1 MNSCRISKFCDSTCC
16 WQHRMKMGGLVHDA
30 TPNSRDRVYISFLI
44 RKQQPRA
51 VLYRSYR
58 RIPSLPIKMTSH
70 KDTRSDV
77 PTEQSTSYFNASYF
91 PESSTYINNEVD
103 FNDVFSH
110 FDDGNIAAFATP
122 ASYDNLRRQTAA
134 EKGTSS
140 AQGLILGNSDAL
152 YQPYYPTNEEVPITA
167 GLGTD
172 LINWKL
178 CSRNSSSYT
187 GTRSQTSGQ
196 RTSRPSKNAQ
206 TPPTI
211 CETATIVNGGQAEF
225 ENEDID
231 LDKAA
236 KENFD
241 HLTRFNK
248 QKSIMQHVDTT
259 IQSKSFEQYP
269 SLQSTKVFFPNWEIE
284 AYHHTTPIDVGA
296 IDNMGLHFEVD
307 ADSTVSKSQTQ
318 SSVFTGDHRRAAG
331 TAPSVTSYTESSIA
345 DSTVSERF
353 KSRMVPT
360 NYTRYLEDDAFTYHS
375 GYSGHESMSAAEY
388 AQISMVPPNLQYA
401 FDTAL
406 EQFNASLSPTQPMTS
421 ISQVGYPQ
429 QKRTA
434 SLSPSPQPPKRR
446 LKRDHICPT
455 CHANFTEKTNLTRHI
470 KSRKCTQNGPDMF
483 YCPVSGCTRFYEGR
497 SDNLKA
503 HMKRVHRK
511 EWARLKTFQG
521 DWKEKS
527 SLAGHLYM
535 PA

>member
-1 MNSCRISKFCDSTCC
+1 
-16 WQHRMKMGGLVHDA
+16 
-30 TPNSRDRVYISFLI
+30 
-44 RKQQPRA
+44 
-51 VLYRSYR
+51 
-58 RIPSLPIKMTSH
+58 MTSF
-70 KDTRSDV
+70 KDTRSEV

-91 PESSTYINNEVD
+91 PESNAYLENDVD
-103 FNDVFSH
+103 FDDVFGN
-110 FDDGNIAAFATP
+110 FDDGNIAAFTTP

-134 EKGTSS
+134 EKDTSS
-140 AQGLILGNSDAL
+140 AQGLILGNSNAL

-187 GTRSQTSGQ
+187 GSRSQTSGQ

-206 TPPTI
+206 TPPTV
-211 CETATIVNGGQAEF
+211 CETATVVNGGQAEF
-225 ENEDID
+225 ESEDID
-231 LDKAA
+231 LDQAA

-259 IQSKSFEQYP
+259 IQSESEQYP

-284 AYHHTTPIDVGA
+284 AYHHHTAPIDAGA
-296 IDNMGLHFEVD
+296 IGNMALHFEAD

-345 DSTVSERF
+345 DSTISERF
-353 KSRMVPT
+353 KSCMVPT
-360 NYTRYLEDDAFTYHS
+360 NYPRYLEDDSFTQFS
-375 GYSGHESMSAAEY
+375 G
-388 AQISMVPPNLQYA
+388 VPQNLRCV

-406 EQFNASLSPTQPMTS
+406 EQFNASFSPTQ
-421 ISQVGYPQ
+421 QVPSLSVPGYSQ
-429 QKRTA
+429 QKRMA
-434 SLSPSPQPPKRR
+434 SLSPSPQPSKRR
-446 LKRDHICPT
+446 PRREHACPT
-455 CHANFTEKTNLTRHI
+455 CKANFTEKTNLTRHI
-470 KSRKCTQNGPDMF
+470 KSRKCTPNGPDMF
-483 YCPVSGCTRFYEGR
+483 YCPVSSCTRFYEGR

-511 EWARLKTFQG
+511 EWARLKSFQG
-521 DWKEKS
+521 DWKDKT
-527 SLAGHLYM
+527 SLSGHLYI

>member
-1 MNSCRISKFCDSTCC
+1 MMYKARI
-16 WQHRMKMGGLVHDA
+16 
-30 TPNSRDRVYISFLI
+30 
-44 RKQQPRA
+44 QQPKA
-51 VLYRSYR
+51 LSYRPYR
-58 RIPSLPIKMTSH
+58 RIHNLPIKMTSH
-70 KDTRSDV
+70 KDSRSDV

-91 PESSTYINNEVD
+91 PESSTFIDNEVD
-103 FNDVFSH
+103 FNDVFGH
-110 FDDGNIAAFATP
+110 FDDGNIAPFTTP
-122 ASYDNLRRQTAA
+122 ASYNNLRRQTEA

-140 AQGLILGNSDAL
+140 AQGLILGNSNAL

-196 RTSRPSKNAQ
+196 RTSRPSKNGQ

-259 IQSKSFEQYP
+259 IQSESEQFP

-296 IDNMGLHFEVD
+296 IDNMGLHFEAD

-345 DSTVSERF
+345 DSNVSERF

-360 NYTRYLEDDAFTYHS
+360 NYPRYLEDDAFTYHS

-406 EQFNASLSPTQPMTS
+406 EQFNASFSPTQPMPS
-421 ISQVGYPQ
+421 LSPIGYHQ
-429 QKRTA
+429 QKRLAA
-434 SLSPSPQPPKRR
+434 SPSPSPQPSKRR

-455 CHANFTEKTNLTRHI
+455 CNANFTEKTNLTRHI
-470 KSRKCTQNGPDMF
+470 KSRKCTKTGPDMF

-511 EWARLKTFQG
+511 EWNKLKSFQG

-527 SLAGHLYM
+527 SLAGHLY
-535 PA
+535 ACA

>member
-1 MNSCRISKFCDSTCC
+1 
-16 WQHRMKMGGLVHDA
+16 
-30 TPNSRDRVYISFLI
+30 
-44 RKQQPRA
+44 
-51 VLYRSYR
+51 
-58 RIPSLPIKMTSH
+58 MTSH

-91 PESSTYINNEVD
+91 PESNTYIDNEID
-103 FNDVFSH
+103 LNDVFH
-110 FDDGNIAAFATP
+110 FDDGNTAAFTTP

-134 EKGTSS
+134 GKHTSP
-140 AQGLILGNSDAL
+140 AQGLILGNSNAL

-187 GTRSQTSGQ
+187 GSRSQTSGQ

-206 TPPTI
+206 TPPTV

-231 LDKAA
+231 LEQAA

-248 QKSIMQHVDTT
+248 QKSIMKHVDTT
-259 IQSKSFEQYP
+259 IQSESEQYP
-269 SLQSTKVFFPNWEIE
+269 SLQSTKAFFPNWEIE

-296 IDNMGLHFEVD
+296 IDNMGLHFEAD

-331 TAPSVTSYTESSIA
+331 TAPSVTSYTDSSIA
-345 DSTVSERF
+345 ESAVSERF
-353 KSRMVPT
+353 KSRIPT
-360 NYTRYLEDDAFTYHS
+360 NYTRYLEDDAYTYHS
-375 GYSGHESMSAAEY
+375 GYSGHELMTAAEY
-388 AQISMVPPNLQYA
+388 AQISRVPPNLQYA
-401 FDTAL
+401 LDTAL
-406 EQFNASLSPTQPMTS
+406 EQFNASFSPTQPVS
-421 ISQVGYPQ
+421 GLSPIGYPQ
-429 QKRTA
+429 QKRLA
-434 SLSPSPQPPKRR
+434 SLSPSPQPQKRR
-446 LKRDHICPT
+446 VKKEHTCPT
-455 CHANFTEKTNLTRHI
+455 CNANFTEKTNLTRHI
-470 KSRKCTQNGPDMF
+470 KSQKCTQSGPAMF
-483 YCPVSGCTRFYEGR
+483 YCPVSGCSRYYEGR

-511 EWARLKTFQG
+511 EWARLKPFNG
-521 DWKEKS
+521 DWKNKGALGQYLYERQCHP
-527 SLAGHLYM
+527 AGI
-535 PA
+535 

>member
-1 MNSCRISKFCDSTCC
+1 
-16 WQHRMKMGGLVHDA
+16 
-30 TPNSRDRVYISFLI
+30 
-44 RKQQPRA
+44 
-51 VLYRSYR
+51 
-58 RIPSLPIKMTSH
+58 MTSH
-70 KDTRSDV
+70 KDSRSDV

-91 PESSTYINNEVD
+91 PESSTFIDNEVD
-103 FNDVFSH
+103 FNDVFGH
-110 FDDGNIAAFATP
+110 FDDGNIAPFTTP
-122 ASYDNLRRQTAA
+122 ASYNNLRRQTEA

-140 AQGLILGNSDAL
+140 AQGLILGNSNAL

-196 RTSRPSKNAQ
+196 RTSRPSKNGQ

-211 CETATIVNGGQAEF
+211 CETATIVNGGQPEF
-225 ENEDID
+225 ESEDID

-259 IQSKSFEQYP
+259 IQSESEQFP
-269 SLQSTKVFFPNWEIE
+269 SLQSTKLFFPNWEIE

-296 IDNMGLHFEVD
+296 IGNMGLHFEAD
-307 ADSTVSKSQTQ
+307 ADST
-318 SSVFTGDHRRAAG
+318 
-331 TAPSVTSYTESSIA
+331 
-345 DSTVSERF
+345 
-353 KSRMVPT
+353 SRMVPT
-360 NYTRYLEDDAFTYHS
+360 NYPRYLEDDAFTYHS

-401 FDTAL
+401 FDSAL
-406 EQFNASLSPTQPMTS
+406 EQFNASFSPTQPMPS
-421 ISQVGYPQ
+421 LSPIGYHQ
-429 QKRTA
+429 QKRLAA
-434 SLSPSPQPPKRR
+434 SPSPSPQPSKRR
-446 LKRDHICPT
+446 LKREHICPT
-455 CHANFTEKTNLTRHI
+455 CNANFTEKTNLTRHI
-470 KSRKCTQNGPDMF
+470 KSRKCTKTGPDMF

-511 EWARLKTFQG
+511 EWNKLKSFQG

-527 SLAGHLYM
+527 SLAGHLY
-535 PA
+535 ACA